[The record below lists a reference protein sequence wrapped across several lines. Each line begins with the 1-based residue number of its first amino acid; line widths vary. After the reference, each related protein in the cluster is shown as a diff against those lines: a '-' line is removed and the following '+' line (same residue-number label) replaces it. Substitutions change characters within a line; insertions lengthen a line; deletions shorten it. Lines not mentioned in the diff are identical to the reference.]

1 MEKAVGSPAALL
13 LINAVVSLPSL
24 EADLLASLSPEG
36 GAIVGEELEILQRIL
51 ARIAREA
58 AAKPDKIENLD
69 AQLIELRDAIAE
81 AKEEDVASLVD
92 QMHQVAALSRT
103 RGQGRDVPIDPRSP
117 YFGHLRLRE
126 AKTKRVRDVL
136 VGKHTLLDDGD
147 GLSIVDWR
155 NAPVS
160 RLYYRYEEEDDYEEE
175 FDERSIEGDIL
186 IRRSLAVMEGEL
198 RRVSAPQGTFVSN
211 RRGSWREAV
220 GGAKPTLEGG
230 VGTASRVPRGQLGIH
245 SDDDT
250 PRADKHLQEI
260 TALIDREQFMLIT
273 QPESGIVLIQG
284 GAGSGKTTVAL
295 HRVAY
300 LAYQDPKRFAPNKML
315 VVVFNEAL
323 VEYIKHVIPSLG
335 VAGVGVTTYRRWS
348 AQLLRRVH
356 LRLPIHHVDG
366 VPDAVSRFKKHPVIL
381 TMIDRLIEEQIA
393 AAEEDLQR
401 RVGERA
407 GGSQVL
413 DTWHKYRRLA
423 PVPRVE
429 RTLDWLR
436 NARDLAPA
444 TRAAAETGLRSLRA
458 ELRDVCDDWLEL
470 MTNGD
475 ALRRS
480 LAESAK
486 GAFSDNEVETI
497 VRWCARKADLDVD
510 EEEDDDDEL
519 EGRGGSHSRDPS
531 SGRGGQAGGRSGGR
545 RGGSREEP
553 RPPQRRR
560 LPNGVGLDP
569 EDDAILLRLLQVKYG
584 GIFLNNRRF
593 EYEHIVIDEA
603 QDLCSLEVRVLLDC
617 VSAGRSVTIAGDR
630 AQKMIFDNGFKDW
643 PQLLAD
649 AGLPHVAIQPLKISY
664 RATRQIMEVS
674 QHILGPLHDPDDALI
689 ARDGAPVSF
698 FQFTETGESVA
709 FLADALRSLIQRE
722 PTASVALITRYPQQ
736 AEIYYDALRI
746 AEVPKLRRVAR
757 QNFTFTPG
765 IDVTDIRQV
774 KGLEFDYVVVLDP
787 TAQNFP
793 AVVESRHLL
802 HIALTRAAH
811 QLWMTCAGTPSKLLP
826 DNLIVEGGGLG

>member
-1 MEKAVGSPAALL
+1 M
-13 LINAVVSLPSL
+13 LINAIVSPPSEEQKAGPLALLP
-24 EADLLASLSPEG
+24 P
-36 GAIVGEELEILQRIL
+36 VGEQIVTEELGILERIH
-51 ARIAREA
+51 ARLAREA
-58 AAKPDKIENLD
+58 AAVPDKIENLD

-147 GLSIVDWR
+147 GLAIVDWR

-160 RLYYRYEEEDDYEEE
+160 RLYYRYEEDDDYEEE
-175 FDERSIEGDIL
+175 FDERTIAGDIL
-186 IRRSLAVMEGEL
+186 IRRSLAVMESDL

-211 RRGSWREAV
+211 RSGRWREAM
-220 GGAKPTLEGG
+220 GNAKPTLSGG
-230 VGTASRVPRGQLGIH
+230 VGTAARVPRGQLGIH

-300 LAYQDPKRFAPNKML
+300 LAYQDPRRFAPSKML

-348 AQLLRRVH
+348 AQLLRRVK
-356 LRLPIHHVDG
+356 LRLPIQHTDG
-366 VPDAVSRFKKHPVIL
+366 APDAVSRFKKHPIIL
-381 TMIDRLIEEQIA
+381 AMIDDLVADQLA
-393 AAEEDLQR
+393 AAEEDLER
-401 RVGERA
+401 RLGERA
-407 GGSQVL
+407 RGQAVVQQWRKLS
-413 DTWHKYRRLA
+413 RMA

-429 RTLDWLR
+429 RLLDWLHNSR
-436 NARDLAPA
+436 ELPPA

-475 ALRRS
+475 ALQS
-480 LAESAK
+480 AIAERAP
-486 GAFSDNEVETI
+486 ADFSDNEVATI
-497 VRWCARKADLDVD
+497 VRWCARKAELDID
-510 EEEDDDDEL
+510 EEDEHAYEDEDEQYSRHG
-519 EGRGGSHSRDPS
+519 GRGHGQDH
-531 SGRGGQAGGRSGGR
+531 GRGDRSKEKKR
-545 RGGSREEP
+545 SK
-553 RPPQRRR
+553 RR
-560 LPNGVGLDP
+560 LPYGVGLDP

-584 GIFLNNRRF
+584 GIFVGNRRF
-593 EYEHIVIDEA
+593 EYEHVVIDEA

-630 AQKMIFDNGFKDW
+630 AQKMIFDNGFTDW

-664 RATRQIMEVS
+664 RATRQIMEIS
-674 QHILGPLHDPDDALI
+674 QKILGPLHDENESLV

-698 FQFTETGESVA
+698 FQFTEIGESVA
-709 FLADALRSLIQRE
+709 FLAEALRSLIQRE
-722 PTASVALITRYPQQ
+722 PTASVALISRYPQQ
-736 AEIYYDALRI
+736 AEIYYESLRI
-746 AEVPKLRRVAR
+746 AEVPKLRWVNR

-774 KGLEFDYVVVLDP
+774 KGLEFDYVVLLDP
-787 TAQNFP
+787 TAQNYP
-793 AVVESRHLL
+793 AVLESRHLL

-826 DNLIVEGGGLG
+826 DELIVEAGGMG